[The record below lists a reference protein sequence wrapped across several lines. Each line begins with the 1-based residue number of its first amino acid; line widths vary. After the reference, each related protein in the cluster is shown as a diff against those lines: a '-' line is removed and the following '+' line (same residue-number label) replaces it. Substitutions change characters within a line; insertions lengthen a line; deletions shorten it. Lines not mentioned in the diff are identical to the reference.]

1 VTTTTIPG
9 ISSRIAQDPAGLA
22 RQLVV
27 AERGI
32 RDTAATP
39 AQVEQA
45 AQLQQLLYRRLGSH
59 PEWTAQVT
67 AAIPADL
74 RSAVAHNLA
83 AATARRRIAA
93 ESPAVPPVT
102 TVPANSTTAP
112 PRPTLPAWRIR
123 APLPASELLADYRAA
138 QQATGVPWQ
147 YLAAINLVETRMGRI
162 VGVSSAGAEGP
173 MQFLPSTWA
182 RCCHGD
188 VWNDREAILGAAT
201 YLAQSGAP
209 ADMTAAILKYN
220 PNEVYLEMVTNYAA
234 VLQAD
239 PRAYAGYYDWQVFYG
254 SGAGDVRL
262 PIGYS
267 ASAPI
272 DAAHYLASHPQDRL

>member
-1 VTTTTIPG
+1 
-9 ISSRIAQDPAGLA
+9 
-22 RQLVV
+22 
-27 AERGI
+27 
-32 RDTAATP
+32 
-39 AQVEQA
+39 
-45 AQLQQLLYRRLGSH
+45 
-59 PEWTAQVT
+59 
-67 AAIPADL
+67 
-74 RSAVAHNLA
+74 
-83 AATARRRIAA
+83 
-93 ESPAVPPVT
+93 
-102 TVPANSTTAP
+102 
-112 PRPTLPAWRIR
+112 
-123 APLPASELLADYRAA
+123 LPASELLADYRAA

-147 YLAAINLVETRMGRI
+147 YLAAINLVETCMGRI

-209 ADMTAAILKYN
+209 ADMTAAVLKYN
-220 PNEVYLEMVTNYAA
+220 PNEVYLEMVTNYAD